1 METLFTLICV
11 QAFMWALLLL
21 KKRNR
26 AASWLALAFVSVF
39 ILFGFRYANFVFETE
54 ISHSFVLGTAV
65 LGFFFISVFLFHI
78 LSFGKTPK
86 ALVISNFAYLTIS
99 AGLMF
104 FFEIDQPVLQAFA
117 LLIPLAALMIIQVIF
132 LLKKIRALT
141 HSGTIFQEERY
152 KFSVVYI
159 LLTLYVIIAG
169 AIVCEFIID
178 LNPLATKAVFA
189 FDVLFAVLLFI
200 SGFISHSRK
209 FVYVAPKKAS
219 DSTPDDE
226 WIEKINDLM
235 ENEKPWLDCE
245 LTLGGM
251 AEMLGLVEFELTQI
265 LNQKMKTNFY
275 SLINNYR
282 VETVKEKLKDP
293 ENRQFTILAAAYESG
308 FNSKSTFYRIFKEHT
323 GQTPKQFMAGLG

>member
-21 KKRNR
+21 KKKNR
-26 AASWLALAFVSVF
+26 ASSWLALAFVSIL

-54 ISHSFVLGTAV
+54 ITHSLVLGTAV
-65 LGFFFISVFLFHI
+65 VGFFFISTFLFHI

-86 ALVISNFAYLTIS
+86 ILLFSNFLYAALSSGI
-99 AGLMF
+99 LF
-104 FFEIDQPVLQAFA
+104 LFEIDQPVLQTFA
-117 LLIPLAALMIIQVIF
+117 LLIPLSALMIIQVIF
-132 LLKKIRALT
+132 LLKKIRLLT
-141 HSGTIFQEERY
+141 HSGTIFKEERY
-152 KFSVVYI
+152 RFSVVYI
-159 LLTLYVIIAG
+159 MLTLYVIIAG

-178 LNPLATKAVFA
+178 LNPLTAKAVFA
-189 FDVLFAVLLFI
+189 FDILFAVLLFI
-200 SGFISHSRK
+200 SGFISHSGK
-209 FVYVAPKKAS
+209 FVYVEPNKAS
-219 DSTPDDE
+219 DSTPADE
-226 WIEKINDLM
+226 WVKKVNDLM

-275 SLINNYR
+275 SLVNNYR

-323 GQTPKQFMAGLG
+323 GQTPKQFMDGLG